1 MTTYLNLAMIVVSIA
16 LVGVILLQS
25 RGIGLG
31 GLTGADLSVSGYHQR
46 RGLERMIFYITIGLS
61 VLFFVLSMANVM
73 AQP

>member
-1 MTTYLNLAMIVVSIA
+1 M
-16 LVGVILLQS
+16 
-25 RGIGLG
+25 GLG

-46 RGLERMIFYITIGLS
+46 RGLERLIFYITIGLS